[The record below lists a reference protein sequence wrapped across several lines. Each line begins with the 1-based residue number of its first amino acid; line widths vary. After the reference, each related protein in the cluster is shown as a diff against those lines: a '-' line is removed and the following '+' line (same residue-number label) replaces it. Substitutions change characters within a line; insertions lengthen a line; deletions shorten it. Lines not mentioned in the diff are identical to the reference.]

1 MTAGPDAGKQPHL
14 GVSGSCPT
22 KVSVLQDLSQEVNPL
37 VLLEKEPGESKHPTP
52 QALGTGKGR
61 LKVGTIAWPKG
72 KCGTQASLL
81 VCTVP
86 GFTPEVTPFP

>member
-14 GVSGSCPT
+14 GVSGSCPMQALVPT
-22 KVSVLQDLSQEVNPL
+22 GSESGVNPL
-37 VLLEKEPGESKHPTP
+37 VFLEKGPRESKHPTP

-72 KCGTQASLL
+72 KCGT
-81 VCTVP
+81 
-86 GFTPEVTPFP
+86 